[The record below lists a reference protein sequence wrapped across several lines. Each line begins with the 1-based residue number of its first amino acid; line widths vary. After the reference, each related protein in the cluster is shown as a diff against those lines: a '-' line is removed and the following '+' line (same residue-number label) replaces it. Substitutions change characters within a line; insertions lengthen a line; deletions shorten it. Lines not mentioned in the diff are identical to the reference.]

1 MGDGSPPAAVLNI
14 ATRSP
19 LLPPVVSEY
28 ARRDVRCENSEAEDG
43 EDLAH
48 QQVRLLAQLCPSSWT
63 SRWCRWLPSRPSSI
77 SWCRLFEKIVTP
89 KLGAWLRMSTTRRT
103 ITAGGAVRHLLHV
116 MDLDTVDGVQW
127 PPLVQAIA
135 ELVDPPEVPITGAGT
150 HHDLLC

>member
-1 MGDGSPPAAVLNI
+1 MGDGSPPAAVLI
-14 ATRSP
+14 IVTRSP
-19 LLPPVVSEY
+19 LLPPVVSKY

-77 SWCRLFEKIVTP
+77 SWCCLFEKIVTP
-89 KLGAWLRMSTTRRT
+89 KLGAWPRMSMTRRT

-116 MDLDTVDGVQW
+116 MDLRHGGRCAVA
-127 PPLVQAIA
+127 AI
-135 ELVDPPEVPITGAGT
+135 GAGHRGARGPT
-150 HHDLLC
+150 RGPDHRCRNPS